1 VRLTEAISF
10 LRKNYINDDSNLFT
24 HIYVIPLKA
33 QMKVDKEFRQ
43 FVRQCR
49 EQYKSRNVRKTEV
62 IDLFGDLGI

>member
-1 VRLTEAISF
+1 
-10 LRKNYINDDSNLFT
+10 
-24 HIYVIPLKA
+24 
-33 QMKVDKEFRQ
+33 MKFDKEFRQ